1 MHNLWMNT
9 RRYKAL
15 VLAVLPFL
23 IAGVFLLLM
32 QTASGWDTIAYLIYF
47 LFSFPLLVT
56 MSILSV
62 VFAFNKK
69 DPQRKYI
76 RTAKIASIVS
86 LIVFGGVCLIGMY
99 GAITSILL

>member
-15 VLAVLPFL
+15 LLAVLPFL
-23 IAGVFLLLM
+23 LAGWLFLLV
-32 QTASGWDTIAYLIYF
+32 QTAEGWDSIGYLI
-47 LFSFPLLVT
+47 LLIVGFPVLVT

-69 DPQRKYI
+69 DPDRKYI
-76 RTAKIASIVS
+76 RTTKVASIISVT
-86 LIVFGGVCLIGMY
+86 VFAGVLAIAMY
-99 GAITSILL
+99 GAATSML